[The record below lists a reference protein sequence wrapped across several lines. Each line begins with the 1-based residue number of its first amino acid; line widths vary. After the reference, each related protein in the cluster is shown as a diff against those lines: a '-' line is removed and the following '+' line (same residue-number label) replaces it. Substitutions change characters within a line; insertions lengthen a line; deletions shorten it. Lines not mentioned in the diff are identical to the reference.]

1 MLISLFFL
9 IISIAGSVFAMFS
22 FRFLLGLSVVIGII
36 PIALASPPPPIS
48 VNPSSSSDQQH
59 PTPPPQQPPSPSPQL
74 PTPPP
79 PPPTQQV
86 PSVNEAAWDGICALI
101 RNPEN
106 PPHPLHPPS
115 MPIVDENSRGG
126 RQMYGLRYRVPID
139 TIDPETG
146 TRREIFQEFHI
157 HDGRFDPP
165 IR

>member
-1 MLISLFFL
+1 
-9 IISIAGSVFAMFS
+9 
-22 FRFLLGLSVVIGII
+22 
-36 PIALASPPPPIS
+36 
-48 VNPSSSSDQQH
+48 
-59 PTPPPQQPPSPSPQL
+59 
-74 PTPPP
+74 
-79 PPPTQQV
+79 
-86 PSVNEAAWDGICALI
+86 VNEAAWDGICALI